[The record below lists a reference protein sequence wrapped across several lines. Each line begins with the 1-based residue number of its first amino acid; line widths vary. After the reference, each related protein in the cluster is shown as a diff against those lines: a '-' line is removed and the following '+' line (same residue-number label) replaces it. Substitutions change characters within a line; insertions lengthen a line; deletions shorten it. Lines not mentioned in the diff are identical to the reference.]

1 MYGKKLT
8 NGLINR
14 ETIHRLILADKLRMN
29 STLRVLTFDEEIY
42 YGKLT
47 SCRSGRIQ
55 LRLDDGSIKP
65 INISNAQSIQLIS
78 S

>member
-1 MYGKKLT
+1 MYGQKLT

-29 STLRVLTFDEEIY
+29 STLRVITFDQDIF

-47 SCRSGRIQ
+47 FCRSDRIQ
-55 LRLDDGSIKP
+55 LRLDDGSIKA
-65 INISNAQSIQLIS
+65 INISNAQSIKLI
-78 S
+78 

>member
-47 SCRSGRIQ
+47 FCRSGRMQ